1 VRHVEADRFGDPSV
15 LRLIESDRPQP
26 GPDQV
31 RVRVHAAGVN
41 PADTYILAG
50 SYAFYSPALP
60 HTPGFDAGGT
70 IDALG
75 PGVGDLQIGSRV
87 FVASL
92 GMEHSGSYAEF
103 MVCAAAAVWPLPDH
117 LSFGQGAAVGV
128 PYLTAYRALFQRG
141 GLTRGETVL
150 IHGASGGVGI
160 PAVQLAADAG
170 ATVIG
175 SAGSE
180 AGRALVSEQ
189 GAHHVLD
196 HTKPGYLE
204 EIAELT
210 DGQGV
215 QLIVEM
221 AADQNLEQDFS
232 ALAKFG
238 RIVIVGSRGSL
249 TFTPRLTMI
258 ADADIRGTAL
268 WNMSSEEVRDAS
280 MALQAH
286 LAGGSV
292 APIVG
297 RSFPLDNAADAMVSV
312 MSERARGKLILD
324 CS

>member
-15 LRLIESDRPQP
+15 LRLVESDLPQP
-26 GPDQV
+26 GAGQV

-41 PADTYILAG
+41 PADVYILAG
-50 SYAFYSPALP
+50 SYAFYTPTLP
-60 HTPGFDAGGT
+60 HTPGFDAAGT
-70 IDALG
+70 VDALG
-75 PGVGDLQIGSRV
+75 SGVDDLQIGSRV

-92 GMEHSGSYAEF
+92 GVEHSGSYAEF
-103 MVCAAAAVWPLPDH
+103 MVCNAVAVWPLPQH
-117 LSFGQGAAVGV
+117 LSFGQGAAIGV

-160 PAVQLAADAG
+160 PCVQLAVDAG

-180 AGRALVSEQ
+180 AGRAVVAEQ

-196 HTKPGYLE
+196 HTKPGYLQ

-210 DGQGV
+210 DGRGV
-215 QLIVEM
+215 ALIVEM
-221 AADQNLEQDFS
+221 AADQNLENDFT

-238 RIVIVGSRGSL
+238 RIVIVGSRGPL

-258 ADADIRGTAL
+258 ADADIRGPAL
-268 WNMSSEEVRDAS
+268 WNMSSDEVRDAS
-280 MALQAH
+280 IALQKH

-297 RSFPLDNAADAMVSV
+297 RRFPLENAGDAMASV
-312 MSERARGKLILD
+312 LSERARGKLILD
-324 CS
+324 CL